1 MSVRPSVCPDIPDAD
16 ALGFNPVVSRTR
28 AVLTRFAT
36 FFLFFFLLPL
46 RVIVCCMRA
55 AAYDAAVSRC
65 LVLFQKRQLTNDR
78 RLSRSGDAGRRRV
91 SQPAVVADDQRLGG
105 PAVERRVGADRLRVA
120 DHAVDDRRRTRPA
133 RQRHPDRLQRSSV
146 GRRAPQRQ
154 RRHLA
159 RSLPGDL
166 A

>member
-1 MSVRPSVCPDIPDAD
+1 MHLVSTTSCHVREPFLHASRRSSCSSSCCRCGLLSVACV
-16 ALGFNPVVSRTR
+16 LLRTTQLFP
-28 AVLTRFAT
+28 AVWSCFK
-36 FFLFFFLLPL
+36 
-46 RVIVCCMRA
+46 
-55 AAYDAAVSRC
+55 
-65 LVLFQKRQLTNDR
+65 KRQLTNDR